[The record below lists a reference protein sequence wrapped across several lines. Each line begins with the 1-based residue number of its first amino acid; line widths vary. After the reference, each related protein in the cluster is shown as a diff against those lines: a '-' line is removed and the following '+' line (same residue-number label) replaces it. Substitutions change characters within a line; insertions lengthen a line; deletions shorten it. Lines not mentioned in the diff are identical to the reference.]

1 MQDAEPFAADRSPA
15 PTRGRRAW
23 APWLGAGSI
32 GLAAA
37 QPLFAGLL
45 PRGADILLHYYR
57 IAALAEMLGQGFL
70 YSRWFPYLAAGYGY
84 PILLYYAPLAHYL
97 GAGFHALGAGIG
109 PATLLVFG
117 LTLFLA
123 ATGAFAWA
131 RERLG
136 DAGGLGAAAAYAFAP
151 YVLLDVMARS
161 ALAEVLA
168 LAIVPWV
175 FWALTRLQREG
186 RPIHGLLVALSYAGL
201 TLSHNITA
209 LVFSPLLAL
218 WALLLALQAG
228 RARWL
233 RDTARA
239 AAVLALGLGVSA
251 FFWLPAF
258 LERDLSRLDQALSG
272 AYDFHTAFLPLSG
285 LIALPTRF
293 DFRLVN
299 DTAPLGLSALSV
311 LLGLIGL
318 AGLVRRA
325 RRDRGRR
332 ASWALWAGF
341 LGAGTLG
348 GALMT
353 LDVST
358 PLWEAIP
365 LLRFVLYP
373 SRFLGMAS
381 LFLAMLAGAGVSVL
395 AGLAGALLKRW
406 RRSALVGEAVL
417 SVLLVGATMV
427 YGFGWQYARR
437 FEADPPA
444 RIADIAAAER
454 RLGIVGTTSIG
465 EYLPRAVSLIP
476 EQDSEMLTQ
485 GALLPQSGRLLLGR
499 VQFEEHGPLTH
510 QAVYTF
516 AVPTGLVFGQFYFP
530 GWMAEIDGK
539 PAPIMVSKPEGLIQ
553 IVLPEGV
560 HRLRVAF
567 TSTPIRDL
575 ADVITWASLVIG
587 GVAVA
592 VAVIRRRGPRAESAP
607 DRSAT
612 LLLGGLVTIVCVGL
626 SAYKTSALDIST
638 NALRGTRLAG
648 AAVAG
653 ASPVNANFN
662 RALELI
668 AADRPVIAPGRAA
681 VSVDLFW
688 RALQPQTES
697 DYAVFTD
704 LVDGNGMSIAR
715 LDTPHPD
722 GVYPTSRWTPDEYT
736 RDTRTL
742 ALDPLTS
749 PGDYVLRAGLYP
761 KGEPQQRVPVLDA
774 NGQSK
779 GVSFEASLV
788 RVMTVTLGRPA
799 ANVAVGDVRPGRR
812 LSAQLSSA
820 IDIIGTD
827 GEPARAQPGQTLVFP
842 LYWRANQTPGADA
855 PVCFDLQ
862 GPPGR
867 VELGCQAPTPGF
879 ALTAWRAGDVWR
891 AATSVRIPVA
901 ARGGSYVFRARL
913 GKGVPQALFDL
924 AIDARAHALEM
935 PAGYGPITA
944 PKVLGG
950 FAETAGLRLSEPI
963 QAGKFITVSVLWR
976 AAGEAGRNYK
986 AFVQLWD
993 ATGERRAGH
1002 DSDPCAGACPT
1013 EGWLP
1018 GEYLEDAH
1026 PLFLPDNIPPGD
1038 YRLVAGLYDS
1048 DTQRRLSSAD
1058 GADVVELGRLRIAP

>member
-1 MQDAEPFAADRSPA
+1 M
-15 PTRGRRAW
+15 RGLRAW

-37 QPLFAGLL
+37 QPLFTGLL

-57 IAALAEMLGQGFL
+57 IVALVEMLGQGLL

-97 GAGFHALGAGIG
+97 GAGFHALGAGYG

-117 LTLFLA
+117 LALFLA

-285 LIALPTRF
+285 LIALPVRF

-299 DTAPLGLSALSV
+299 DTAPLGLSALSA
-311 LLGLIGL
+311 LLGAIGL
-318 AGLVRRA
+318 AGLVRRS
-325 RRDRGRR
+325 RRDRGQGS
-332 ASWALWAGF
+332 SWALWAGF
-341 LGAGTLG
+341 LGAGTFV

-353 LDVST
+353 LDIST

-395 AGLAGALLKRW
+395 ASLGSGLL
-406 RRSALVGEAVL
+406 RRARGSPGVGEAV
-417 SVLLVGATMV
+417 VAALLVGATMV

-437 FEADPPA
+437 FSENPPA
-444 RIADIAAAER
+444 GIRDVAAAER

-465 EYLPRAVSLIP
+465 EYLPRAVSSIP
-476 EQDSEMLTQ
+476 DQNSDVLAQ
-485 GALLPQSGRLLLGR
+485 GALVPQGVRTLVGR
-499 VQFEEHGPLTH
+499 VQFEELGLLTH
-510 QAVYTF
+510 QAVYTLD
-516 AVPTGLVFGQFYFP
+516 APAGLVFDQFNFP
-530 GWMAEIDGK
+530 GWTAEIDGQ
-539 PAPIMVSKPEGLIQ
+539 PAPITPSTPEGLIQ
-553 IVLPEGV
+553 IVLPAGA

-567 TSTPIRDL
+567 GTTPIRDL
-575 ADVITWASLVIG
+575 ADLISWASLALG
-587 GVAVA
+587 GVISVVA
-592 VAVIRRRGPRAESAP
+592 LIRHRRRAESAP
-607 DRSAT
+607 VRT
-612 LLLGGLVTIVCVGL
+612 GTWLVGGLVILVCAGL
-626 SAYKTSALDIST
+626 STFKTLTLDATT
-638 NALRGTRLAG
+638 NRLRGTRLAG
-648 AAVAG
+648 PSVAE
-653 ASPVNANFN
+653 AQAVNANFN

-668 AADRPVIAPGRAA
+668 AADPPIGGPGRE
-681 VSVDLFW
+681 SIRVDLFW
-688 RALQPQTES
+688 RALQPLTDQ

-742 ALDPLTS
+742 ALDPLTP
-749 PGDYVLRAGLYP
+749 PGEYTLRAGLYP

-774 NGQSK
+774 KGQSK

-799 ANVAVGDVRPGRR
+799 ATVAAADLRPGSR
-812 LSAQLSSA
+812 LSAALSPA
-820 IDIIGTD
+820 VDIIGVD
-827 GEPARAQPGQTLVFP
+827 GELARAQPGQTLVFP
-842 LYWRANQTPGADA
+842 LYWRANQIPGADA
-855 PVCFDLQ
+855 SVCFDLQ
-862 GPPGR
+862 GAAER
-867 VELGCQAPTPGF
+867 VDLGCQAPTPGLP
-879 ALTAWRAGDVWR
+879 LTQWRSGDVWR
-891 AATSVRIPVA
+891 ASASLRIPVA
-901 ARGGSYVFRARL
+901 VGGGTYALRARL
-913 GKGVPQALFDL
+913 GEGVPQALFDL
-924 AIDARAHALEM
+924 AIDARAHALA
-935 PAGYGPITA
+935 PPQGYATITA

-950 FAETAGLRLSEPI
+950 IAETAGLRLSEPV
-963 QAGKFITVSVLWR
+963 QAGKSITFSVLWR

-1002 DSDPCAGACPT
+1002 DSDPCASACPT

-1026 PLFLPDNIPPGD
+1026 PLFLPDNLPPGE
-1038 YRLVAGLYDS
+1038 YRLIAGMYDP
-1048 DTQRRLSSAD
+1048 DTQRRLSAPD
-1058 GADVVELGRLRIAP
+1058 GADVVELGVLRVAP

>member
-1 MQDAEPFAADRSPA
+1 MPDPDAMPAERSP
-15 PTRGRRAW
+15 RVGGRLDAL
-23 APWLGAGSI
+23 AGWLGAGSI

-37 QPLFAGLL
+37 QPLFSGLL

-70 YSRWFPYLAAGYGY
+70 YSRWFPFLASGYGY
-84 PILLYYAPLAHYL
+84 PILLYYAPLAHHL
-97 GAGFHALGAGIG
+97 GAGFYALGAGIG

-151 YVLLDVMARS
+151 YVLLNVMARS

-186 RPIHGLLVALSYAGL
+186 RPIHGLLAALSYAGL
-201 TLSHNITA
+201 ALSHNITA

-218 WALLLALQAG
+218 WALLIALQAG

-233 RDTARA
+233 RDTLRA
-239 AAVLALGLGVSA
+239 AAVLALGLGLSA

-258 LERDLSRLDQALSG
+258 LERDLSRLDQALSA
-272 AYDFHTAFLPLSG
+272 AYDFHTAFLPLSD
-285 LIALPTRF
+285 LIALPARF

-299 DTAPLGLSALSV
+299 DTAPLGLSALSA
-311 LLGLIGL
+311 LLGAIGL
-318 AGLVRRA
+318 AGLVRRSG
-325 RRDRGRR
+325 RDRGQR

-341 LGAGTLG
+341 LGAGAGL

-353 LDVST
+353 LDIST
-358 PLWEAIP
+358 PLWEALP

-381 LFLAMLAGAGVSVL
+381 LFLAVLAGAGVSVL
-395 AGLAGALLKRW
+395 ASLGDGMLKRL
-406 RRSALVGEAVL
+406 RGSPEVGAAV
-417 SVLLVGATMV
+417 VTALLVGAMMV

-437 FEADPPA
+437 FPSDPPA
-444 RIADIAAAER
+444 GIADIAAAER

-465 EYLPRAVSLIP
+465 EYLPRDVWAFPPADSPTLSVRAVAPISP
-476 EQDSEMLTQ
+476 DLTASR
-485 GALLPQSGRLLLGR
+485 GGETAS
-499 VQFEEHGPLTH
+499 PLRYE
-510 QAVYTF
+510 AVFTTP
-516 AVPTGLVFGQFYFP
+516 AVTPIVLSQFYFP
-530 GWMAEIDGK
+530 GWIAEIDGT
-539 PAPIMVSKPEGLIQ
+539 PAPIMASKPEGLIQ
-553 IVLPEGV
+553 IVLPEGA

-587 GVAVA
+587 GVVF
-592 VAVIRRRGPRAESAP
+592 VIVLIRRRGRRAESAP
-607 DRSAT
+607 NRT
-612 LLLGGLVTIVCVGL
+612 GTWLLGGLIVGVCVGL
-626 SAYKTSALDIST
+626 SEYKTSALDASINT
-638 NALRGTRLAG
+638 LRDTRLAG
-648 AAVAG
+648 PAVAG

-662 RALELI
+662 RAFELI
-668 AADRPVIAPGRAA
+668 AADHPVIAPGRAA

-688 RALQPQTES
+688 RALQPQTDR

-704 LVDGNGMSIAR
+704 LVDLNGMSIAR

-736 RDTRTL
+736 RDTRTF
-742 ALDPLTS
+742 ALSPLTP
-749 PGDYVLRAGLYP
+749 PGDYALRAGLYP
-761 KGEPQQRVPVLDA
+761 KGETQNRVPILDA

-779 GVSFEASLV
+779 GVSFESSLA

-799 ANVAVGDVRPGRR
+799 MSVAAADVRPARR

-820 IDIIGTD
+820 IDIIGID
-827 GEPARAQPGQTLVFP
+827 GEPARAQPGQTLVIP
-842 LYWRANQTPGADA
+842 MYWRANQTPGADA
-855 PVCFDLQ
+855 PACFDLQ
-862 GPPGR
+862 GAAER
-867 VELGCQAPTPGF
+867 VDLGCQAPTPSF
-879 ALTAWRAGDVWR
+879 PLTLWRVGDVWR
-891 AATSVRIPVA
+891 ASARLRIPVA
-901 ARGGSYVFRARL
+901 TASGSYVLRARL
-913 GKGVPQALFDL
+913 GEGVPLPLFDFV
-924 AIDARAHALEM
+924 ISARAHALDM
-935 PAGYGPITA
+935 PPGYAPIAA

-950 FAETAGLRLSEPI
+950 FAETAGLRLSEPV
-963 QAGKFITVSVLWR
+963 QADKSITVSVLWR
-976 AAGEAGRNYK
+976 ASSEAGRNYK

-1018 GEYLEDAH
+1018 GEYLQDEHA
-1026 PLFLPDNIPPGD
+1026 LLLPDILPAGD
-1038 YRLVAGLYDS
+1038 YRLMTGMYDP
-1048 DTQRRLSSAD
+1048 DTQRRLSASD
-1058 GADVVELGRLRIAP
+1058 GANVVELGRLRFRR